1 MSQYDYVIN
10 HAKRDDKV
18 REIHRHCCIEFG
30 LRAYSI
36 PSIYRIV
43 REFRCSNSKPKEEST
58 RGRPIDTQLVRA
70 VRGVLKNEPYSSVRS
85 IAQTLNSNPA
95 TIYRYLTKYID
106 LVYKHTK
113 WIPHFLL
120 SFQKEKRVQDAK
132 ELMCLLKGAQSN
144 KWMNIF
150 TGDESMFILHYS
162 VKGAWVEY
170 DENPPE
176 SEQTKIQTMKIM
188 ITVIWGISGICVLD
202 MLPQGM
208 KFNSNYFI
216 NNIVNKFASCEAV
229 QRVRTSH
236 RRVWLHLDNCKVH
249 NSNESKESFKA
260 NNIHRTPYPPYSP
273 DIAPSDFFLFGY
285 VKDKLR
291 GQRFK
296 SPEHLFEEIHSII
309 THISKEKLISVYQNW
324 MKRCER
330 IIELKGNY
338 FDKD

>member
-70 VRGVLKNEPYSSVRS
+70 VRGVLKNEP
-85 IAQTLNSNPA
+85 
-95 TIYRYLTKYID
+95 
-106 LVYKHTK
+106 
-113 WIPHFLL
+113 
-120 SFQKEKRVQDAK
+120 
-132 ELMCLLKGAQSN
+132 
-144 KWMNIF
+144 
-150 TGDESMFILHYS
+150 
-162 VKGAWVEY
+162 
-170 DENPPE
+170 
-176 SEQTKIQTMKIM
+176 
-188 ITVIWGISGICVLD
+188 
-202 MLPQGM
+202 
-208 KFNSNYFI
+208 
-216 NNIVNKFASCEAV
+216 
-229 QRVRTSH
+229 
-236 RRVWLHLDNCKVH
+236 
-249 NSNESKESFKA
+249 
-260 NNIHRTPYPPYSP
+260 
-273 DIAPSDFFLFGY
+273 
-285 VKDKLR
+285 
-291 GQRFK
+291 
-296 SPEHLFEEIHSII
+296 